1 MTTFTKGQQ
10 FKYYGS
16 TITLIE
22 RVIVPEGD
30 KMVPYWVYLEQ
41 KGVNAICQSDGKPH
55 LTPESDLIE
64 LFSESL
70 AANTTPTEVK
80 ESTKKATEPKT
91 QKRTRKTAVEKTDKK
106 ATEPKTQKKTRKT
119 PGITS
124 PQDFG
129 KVAMKAFK
137 KLLKT
142 ARYEGMVPIYQLRR
156 ELGDAV
162 SRENF
167 DKWMLELQ
175 GNDIFLLVSG
185 EVFDLTPDKKA
196 DSIEIPGFATRYYVK
211 LA

>member
-1 MTTFTKGQQ
+1 MTTFTKGQKI
-10 FKYYGS
+10 KYYGS

-30 KMVPYWVYLEQ
+30 KMVPYWVYSEQ
-41 KGVNAICQSDGKPH
+41 KGVNAIYQGDGKPH
-55 LTPESDLIE
+55 LTPEADLIE

-70 AANTTPTEVK
+70 AANATPSEAK
-80 ESTKKATEPKT
+80 EPDKKATEPKE
-91 QKRTRKTAVEKTDKK
+91 QKKTRKASVEKTDKK
-106 ATEPKTQKKTRKT
+106 ATEPNAQKKTRKT

-124 PQDFG
+124 LQEFG
-129 KVAMKAFK
+129 KVAMKTFK

-196 DSIEIPGFATRYYVK
+196 DSIQIPGLATRYYVK

>member
-1 MTTFTKGQQ
+1 MTTFTKGQTIN
-10 FKYYGS
+10 YYAQVY
-16 TITLIE
+16 TLIE
-22 RVIVPEGD
+22 RVSVPVGD
-30 KMVPYWVYLEQ
+30 KLVPYWVYLE
-41 KGVNAICQSDGKPH
+41 GCNTNPMI
-55 LTPESDLIE
+55 TPEADLIE

-70 AANTTPTEVK
+70 AANAAPSEVLVN
-80 ESTKKATEPKT
+80 E
-91 QKRTRKTAVEKTDKK
+91 TDKK
-106 ATEPKTQKKTRKT
+106 ALEPKTQKKTRKT

-124 PQDFG
+124 LQEFG
-129 KVAMKAFK
+129 KVAMKTFK

-185 EVFDLTPDKKA
+185 EMFDLTPDKKA
-196 DSIEIPGFATRYYVK
+196 DSIQIPGLATRYYVR